1 MTDFYSRHS
10 ATLAKAVDACDNRY
24 SWTAYPESP
33 SSKIHGEE
41 KPRAGKARFEAM
53 LGKDYPLEQPGEIG
67 RTGAEV
73 SPYTRRAAGY
83 YLSENG
89 CRRALRGGRREVSSM
104 HSCMRVSLFVH
115 MCVCSFVRARTLAS
129 CMH

>member
-1 MTDFYSRHS
+1 MTDFFSRH
-10 ATLAKAVDACDNRY
+10 KAVLDKALDACEKRY

-53 LGKDYPLEQPGEIG
+53 LGRDYPLDQPGEIG

-73 SPYTRRAAGY
+73 SPYTRQPLGISYPRAGLA
-83 YLSENG
+83 N
-89 CRRALRGGRREVSSM
+89 
-104 HSCMRVSLFVH
+104 H
-115 MCVCSFVRARTLAS
+115 MP
-129 CMH
+129 

>member
-1 MTDFYSRHS
+1 MTDLFARHRE
-10 ATLAKAVDACDNRY
+10 TLHKAIDACDKRY

-53 LGKDYPLEQPGEIG
+53 LGRDYPLEQPAETG

-73 SPYTRRAAGY
+73 SPCLLYTSDAAD
-83 YLSENG
+83 E
-89 CRRALRGGRREVSSM
+89 
-104 HSCMRVSLFVH
+104 
-115 MCVCSFVRARTLAS
+115 
-129 CMH
+129 